1 MLMVINKRFTISY
14 VFYDGGNM
22 ETKIA
27 LIGTGGTI
35 AGQGASDTDLTG
47 YTAGVLGLD
56 EILDSVPGTEPY
68 GPYTYTQFSNIESSD
83 ITVQHWLDLSKLV
96 QELVNQEDI
105 GGVVITHGTDSM
117 EETAYFLNLTVHT
130 DKPIV
135 ITGSMRPA
143 GAISADGPINLLQA
157 IQVARTSASVGKGV
171 LVVLN
176 GYVDGARDVSKRN
189 TTNVATFDSPLV
201 GHLGIVQ
208 DGVAHYYKASTRR
221 HTKESIF
228 DVHDLKELPRVVILT
243 CYGGM
248 DDMVPMSVV
257 ATNPDGL
264 ILTGLG
270 HGTIPQN
277 VRQITQNTTFPTVRA
292 SRTGSGMVSAVP
304 QDALAGYLVS
314 DTLSP
319 QKARILLM
327 LGLTKTKNLKKLQ
340 QFFYEY

>member
-1 MLMVINKRFTISY
+1 M
-14 VFYDGGNM
+14 
-22 ETKIA
+22 
-27 LIGTGGTI
+27 
-35 AGQGASDTDLTG
+35 DL
-47 YTAGVLGLD
+47 A
-56 EILDSVPGTEPY
+56 
-68 GPYTYTQFSNIESSD
+68 
-83 ITVQHWLDLSKLV
+83 KLV
-96 QELVNQEDI
+96 QKLVDQEDI

-157 IQVARTSASVGKGV
+157 IQVARTPESLGKGV

-221 HTKESIF
+221 HTKESVF

-277 VRQITQNTTFPTVRA
+277 VRQITQNTVFPTVRA

-327 LGLTKTKNLKKLQ
+327 LGLTKTKSLKKLQ

>member
-1 MLMVINKRFTISY
+1 
-14 VFYDGGNM
+14 M

-35 AGQGASDTDLTG
+35 AGKGTSNTDLTG

-56 EILDSVPGTEPY
+56 EILASVPGTKPY

-83 ITVQHWLDLSKLV
+83 ITVNHWLELSKLV
-96 QELVNQEDI
+96 QKLVNREDI

-157 IQVARTSASVGKGV
+157 IQVARTPSSVGKGV
-171 LVVLN
+171 VVVLN
-176 GYVDGARDVSKRN
+176 GYIDGARDVSKCN

-208 DGVAHYYKASTRR
+208 DGIAHYYKASTRR
-221 HTKESIF
+221 HTQDSVF
-228 DVHDLKELPRVVILT
+228 DVSKLSELPRVVIMT

-277 VRQITQNTTFPTVRA
+277 VV
-292 SRTGSGMVSAVP
+292 
-304 QDALAGYLVS
+304 
-314 DTLSP
+314 
-319 QKARILLM
+319 
-327 LGLTKTKNLKKLQ
+327 LT
-340 QFFYEY
+340 

>member
-1 MLMVINKRFTISY
+1 M
-14 VFYDGGNM
+14 
-22 ETKIA
+22 
-27 LIGTGGTI
+27 
-35 AGQGASDTDLTG
+35 
-47 YTAGVLGLD
+47 
-56 EILDSVPGTEPY
+56 
-68 GPYTYTQFSNIESSD
+68 
-83 ITVQHWLDLSKLV
+83 
-96 QELVNQEDI
+96 
-105 GGVVITHGTDSM
+105 
-117 EETAYFLNLTVHT
+117 
-130 DKPIV
+130 
-135 ITGSMRPA
+135 
-143 GAISADGPINLLQA
+143 
-157 IQVARTSASVGKGV
+157 ARTPETIGKGV
-171 LVVLN
+171 IVVLN
-176 GYVDGARDVSKRN
+176 GYIDGARDVSKRN

-228 DVHDLKELPRVVILT
+228 AVHELKELPRVVILT

-248 DDMVPMSVV
+248 DDMIPMSVV

-277 VRQITQNTTFPTVRA
+277 VRQLTQNTVFPTVRA

-304 QDALAGYLVS
+304 QDTLAGYLVS

-327 LGLTKTKNLKKLQ
+327 LGLTKTKSLKKLQ
-340 QFFYEY
+340 QYFYEY

>member
-1 MLMVINKRFTISY
+1 
-14 VFYDGGNM
+14 M

-35 AGQGASDTDLTG
+35 AGKGASDTDLTG

-56 EILDSVPGTEPY
+56 EILASVPGTEPY

-83 ITVQHWLDLSKLV
+83 ITVKHWLDLSKLV
-96 QELVNQEDI
+96 QQLVDQDDI

-135 ITGSMRPA
+135 VTGSMRPA

-157 IQVARTSASVGKGV
+157 IQVARTPETAGKGV
-171 LVVLN
+171 VVVLN
-176 GYVDGARDVSKRN
+176 GYIDGARDVSKCN

-208 DGVAHYYKASTRR
+208 DGVAHYYKVSTRC
-221 HTKESIF
+221 HTKDSEF
-228 DVHDLKELPRVVILT
+228 DVSDLKELPRVVILT

-277 VRQITQNTTFPTVRA
+277 VRQITQNTSFPTVRA

-304 QDALAGYLVS
+304 QDTLAGYLVS

-340 QFFYEY
+340 QFFYTY

>member
-1 MLMVINKRFTISY
+1 
-14 VFYDGGNM
+14 M

-35 AGQGASDTDLTG
+35 AGKGASDTDLTG

-56 EILDSVPGTEPY
+56 EILASVPGTEPY

-83 ITVQHWLDLSKLV
+83 ITVKHWLDLSKLV
-96 QELVNQEDI
+96 QQLVDQDDI

-135 ITGSMRPA
+135 VTGSMRPA
-143 GAISADGPINLLQA
+143 GVISADGPINLLQA
-157 IQVARTSASVGKGV
+157 IQVARTPASVGKGV

-208 DGVAHYYKASTRR
+208 DGVAHYYKASTRC
-221 HTKESIF
+221 HTKESEF
-228 DVHDLKELPRVVILT
+228 DVSDLKELPRV
-243 CYGGM
+243 
-248 DDMVPMSVV
+248 
-257 ATNPDGL
+257 

-277 VRQITQNTTFPTVRA
+277 VRQITQNTSFPTIRA

-304 QDALAGYLVS
+304 QDTLAGYLVS

-340 QFFYEY
+340 QFFYTY

>member
-1 MLMVINKRFTISY
+1 M
-14 VFYDGGNM
+14 D
-22 ETKIA
+22 TKIA

-35 AGQGASDTDLTG
+35 AGKGTSNTDLTG

-56 EILDSVPGTEPY
+56 KILASVPGTKPY

-83 ITVQHWLDLSKLV
+83 ITVNHWLELSKLV
-96 QELVNQEDI
+96 Q
-105 GGVVITHGTDSM
+105 SM

-157 IQVARTSASVGKGV
+157 IQVARTPSSVGKGV
-171 LVVLN
+171 IVVLN
-176 GYVDGARDVSKRN
+176 GYIDGARDVSKCN

-208 DGVAHYYKASTRR
+208 DGVAHYYKVSTRR
-221 HTKESIF
+221 HTQDSVF
-228 DVHDLKELPRVVILT
+228 DVSKLSELPRVVIMT

-277 VRQITQNTTFPTVRA
+277 VRQITQNTKFPTVRA

-304 QDALAGYLVS
+304 QDALANYLVC

-340 QFFYEY
+340 QFFHEY

>member
-1 MLMVINKRFTISY
+1 M
-14 VFYDGGNM
+14 D
-22 ETKIA
+22 TKIA
-27 LIGTGGTI
+27 LIATGGTI

-47 YTAGVLGLD
+47 YTPGVLGLD
-56 EILDSVPGTEPY
+56 EILASVPGTKPY
-68 GPYTYTQFSNIESSD
+68 GPYVYTQFSNIESSD
-83 ITVQHWLDLSKLV
+83 ITVKDWIKLAKVV
-96 QELVNQEDI
+96 QRLVNRDDI
-105 GGVVITHGTDSM
+105 SGVVITHGTDSM

-130 DKPIV
+130 DKPVV

-157 IQVARTSASVGKGV
+157 IQVARTSESIGKGV

-176 GYVDGARDVSKRN
+176 GYIDGARDVSKRN

-208 DGVAHYYKASTRR
+208 DGKAYYYRTSTRR
-221 HTKESIF
+221 HTNQSIF
-228 DVHDLKELPRVVILT
+228 DVTDCEELPRVVILT

-248 DDMVPMSVV
+248 DDMVPLSVV

-264 ILTGLG
+264 ILVGLG

-277 VRQITQNTTFPTVRA
+277 VRQITQNLSFPIVRA

-304 QDALAGYLVS
+304 QDAVAGYLVS

-327 LGLTKTKNLKKLQ
+327 LGLTKTKHLKTLQ
-340 QFFYEY
+340 EYFHEY

>member
-1 MLMVINKRFTISY
+1 M
-14 VFYDGGNM
+14 D
-22 ETKIA
+22 TKIA

-35 AGQGASDTDLTG
+35 AGKGTSNTDLTG

-56 EILDSVPGTEPY
+56 EILASVPGTKPY

-83 ITVQHWLDLSKLV
+83 ITVNHWLELSKLV
-96 QELVNQEDI
+96 QKLVNRDDI
-105 GGVVITHGTDSM
+105 GGV
-117 EETAYFLNLTVHT
+117 
-130 DKPIV
+130 V

-157 IQVARTSASVGKGV
+157 IQVARTPSSVGKGV
-171 LVVLN
+171 IVVLN
-176 GYVDGARDVSKRN
+176 GYIDGARDVSKCN

-208 DGVAHYYKASTRR
+208 DGFAHYYKVSTRR
-221 HTKESIF
+221 HTQDSVF
-228 DVHDLKELPRVVILT
+228 DVSKLSELPRVVIMT

-277 VRQITQNTTFPTVRA
+277 VRQITQNTKFPTVRA

-304 QDALAGYLVS
+304 QDALANYLVC

-340 QFFYEY
+340 QFFHEY

>member
-1 MLMVINKRFTISY
+1 MI
-14 VFYDGGNM
+14 
-22 ETKIA
+22 
-27 LIGTGGTI
+27 
-35 AGQGASDTDLTG
+35 
-47 YTAGVLGLD
+47 
-56 EILDSVPGTEPY
+56 
-68 GPYTYTQFSNIESSD
+68 
-83 ITVQHWLDLSKLV
+83 
-96 QELVNQEDI
+96 
-105 GGVVITHGTDSM
+105 
-117 EETAYFLNLTVHT
+117 
-130 DKPIV
+130 
-135 ITGSMRPA
+135 
-143 GAISADGPINLLQA
+143 
-157 IQVARTSASVGKGV
+157 
-171 LVVLN
+171 VVLN
-176 GYVDGARDVSKRN
+176 GYIDGARDVSKCN

-208 DGVAHYYKASTRR
+208 DGVAHYYKVSTRR
-221 HTKESIF
+221 HTQDSVF
-228 DVHDLKELPRVVILT
+228 DVSKLSELPRVVIMT

-277 VRQITQNTTFPTVRA
+277 VRQITQNTKFPTVRA

-304 QDALAGYLVS
+304 QDALANYLVC

-340 QFFYEY
+340 QFFYDY

>member
-1 MLMVINKRFTISY
+1 M
-14 VFYDGGNM
+14 D
-22 ETKIA
+22 TKIA

-35 AGQGASDTDLTG
+35 AGKGTSNTDLTG

-56 EILDSVPGTEPY
+56 KILASVPGTKPY

-83 ITVQHWLDLSKLV
+83 ITVNHWLELSKLV
-96 QELVNQEDI
+96 QKLVNRDDI
-105 GGVVITHGTDSM
+105 GGV
-117 EETAYFLNLTVHT
+117 
-130 DKPIV
+130 V

-157 IQVARTSASVGKGV
+157 IQVARTPSSVGKGV
-171 LVVLN
+171 IVVLN
-176 GYVDGARDVSKRN
+176 GYIDGARDVSKCN

-208 DGVAHYYKASTRR
+208 DGVAHYYKVSTRR
-221 HTKESIF
+221 HTQDSVF
-228 DVHDLKELPRVVILT
+228 DVSKLSELPRVVIMT

-277 VRQITQNTTFPTVRA
+277 VRQITQNTKFPTVRA

-304 QDALAGYLVS
+304 QDALANYLVC

-340 QFFYEY
+340 QFFHEY